1 MKVKRKNNGSVL
13 LIAIFTI
20 ALLSAVVM
28 GILQINTE
36 EIQLM
41 YNSINAARAMAVA
54 EAGLND
60 AFAQIRADSAWSAG
74 FDNKSFDGG
83 SYTVT
88 VTGTSPNL
96 TILSTGTC
104 PQGFVA
110 RVQAEV
116 TLGSSAPYI
125 IRVDKLRINE

>member
-1 MKVKRKNNGSVL
+1 MKRISRKSGSVL
-13 LIAIFTI
+13 LIAIFAI

-41 YNSINAARAMAVA
+41 NNHVQAVTALAIA

-60 AFAQIRADSAWSAG
+60 ALAQIRANDAWGMG
-74 FDNKSFDGG
+74 FDNKSFEGG

-88 VTGTSPNL
+88 VTGSSPNL
-96 TILSTGTC
+96 TIMSTATS
-104 PQGFVA
+104 PQGYVA
-110 RVQAEV
+110 KVGADV
-116 TLGSSAPYI
+116 TLGGTGPYI
-125 IRVDKLRINE
+125 IRIDSVRINE